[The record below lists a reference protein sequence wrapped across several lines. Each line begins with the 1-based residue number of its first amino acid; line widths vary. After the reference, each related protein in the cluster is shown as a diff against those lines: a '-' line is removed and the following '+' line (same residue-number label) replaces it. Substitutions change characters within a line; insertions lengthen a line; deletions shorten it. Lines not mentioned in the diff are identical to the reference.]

1 MASFIYLFIFIFL
14 SLWTLAIA
22 SFIAIIVSEKFTRWW
37 ITFRNNMQGI
47 ETKITKQTIVLH
59 RVSAVIELILSI
71 LMIVFMYFVF
81 TS

>member
-1 MASFIYLFIFIFL
+1 
-14 SLWTLAIA
+14 
-22 SFIAIIVSEKFTRWW
+22 
-37 ITFRNNMQGI
+37 MQGI

-59 RVSAVIELILSI
+59 RVSAVIGLILSI